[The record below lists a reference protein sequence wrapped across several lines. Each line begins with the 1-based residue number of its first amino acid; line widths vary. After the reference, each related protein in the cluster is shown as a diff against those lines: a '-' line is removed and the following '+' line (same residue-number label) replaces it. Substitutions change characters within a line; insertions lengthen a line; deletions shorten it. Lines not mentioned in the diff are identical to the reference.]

1 MEGLRPQ
8 TWYTCKVMCGLP
20 TVSISYI
27 NSYYFSRYS
36 QLSDG
41 TSFKYYCSFFFLV
54 LKVILTKV
62 YTPAYQMKAHTYI
75 SPEGQIPIRIFPTS
89 NRLEVMA
96 LPLYPSAL
104 SLYLA
109 FTYI

>member
-1 MEGLRPQ
+1 
-8 TWYTCKVMCGLP
+8 
-20 TVSISYI
+20 
-27 NSYYFSRYS
+27 
-36 QLSDG
+36 
-41 TSFKYYCSFFFLV
+41 
-54 LKVILTKV
+54 
-62 YTPAYQMKAHTYI
+62 MKAHTYI